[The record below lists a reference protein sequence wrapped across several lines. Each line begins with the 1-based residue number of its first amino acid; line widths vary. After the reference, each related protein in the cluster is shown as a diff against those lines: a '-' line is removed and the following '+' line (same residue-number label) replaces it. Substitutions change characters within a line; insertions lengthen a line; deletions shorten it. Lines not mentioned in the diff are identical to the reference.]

1 MGDVGHNG
9 FEVRMN
15 TLRHGP
21 AAFVV
26 VLATVLG
33 SGVRLPAAEWK
44 PHAVRQ
50 RNGAA
55 QEIRIPA
62 KLQIVTE
69 SWNRVVAV
77 PYLIYMPE
85 KDRLLMLIGCD
96 YPHRAMVIFSGD
108 HGVTWSTPKH
118 VHVDEKRMPD
128 VGLSTGLTYLG
139 NGRVM
144 ATEAL
149 KHWVSNDY
157 GETWA
162 SIANPPASNGNAWYE
177 WDPLLVD
184 KDPKTG
190 AVARLM
196 SFGSDN
202 LQPDGHFQG
211 YVRFS
216 TDEGRTWNHE
226 IKVPELYAVN
236 EAALVRVRNG
246 DIVAACRTDNPQRFK
261 NEIDHYGGLG
271 VSLSKDN
278 GNTWSKRNMLFEFGR
293 HHPSMVLL
301 PNGDLVMTYVVRK
314 GYVATPDGFPRF
326 GIEAVVSHDQGQ
338 TWDLDHGYLLHT
350 WVGRRKG
357 PNAWWPSSQATSTIL
372 LPDGSLLTAFGS
384 GYRSESGPQN
394 RPRDVG
400 LVLWRP
406 GDQPLNSDRTIRD
419 APFDSDRRNVLD
431 PETGKPGS
439 RDQL

>member
-1 MGDVGHNG
+1 MRG
-9 FEVRMN
+9 M
-15 TLRHGP
+15 
-21 AAFVV
+21 
-26 VLATVLG
+26 
-33 SGVRLPAAEWK
+33 SG
-44 PHAVRQ
+44 
-50 RNGAA
+50 
-55 QEIRIPA
+55 IRCWWTRS
-62 KLQIVTE
+62 KT
-69 SWNRVVAV
+69 VAV
-77 PYLIYMPE
+77 
-85 KDRLLMLIGCD
+85 
-96 YPHRAMVIFSGD
+96 V
-108 HGVTWSTPKH
+108 
-118 VHVDEKRMPD
+118 
-128 VGLSTGLTYLG
+128 
-139 NGRVM
+139 
-144 ATEAL
+144 
-149 KHWVSNDY
+149 
-157 GETWA
+157 
-162 SIANPPASNGNAWYE
+162 
-177 WDPLLVD
+177 
-184 KDPKTG
+184 
-190 AVARLM
+190 RLM

-236 EAALVRVRNG
+236 EAALVRARNG

-278 GNTWSKRNMLFEFGR
+278 GSTWSKRNMLFEFGR

-338 TWDLDHGYLLHT
+338 TWDLDHGYLLHA

-372 LPDGSLLTAFGS
+372 LPAGSLLTAFGS
-384 GYRSESGPQN
+384 GYRSESGPEN

-400 LVLWRP
+400 LVLWRL
-406 GDQPLNSDRTIRD
+406 GDQPLNSDRTMRD
-419 APFDSDRRNVLD
+419 VPFDSNRATSSILKPANPVLVVNCD
-431 PETGKPGS
+431 KAQTRSGTLPPGGEISNKGKRGRTVFCGGTHTVKVKRSELPLFLVYSLMGYFPKS
-439 RDQL
+439 KTACRMAS